1 MGLFL
6 GLRKAPSPKSQIQRG
21 KTILSLFL
29 GLGIWNLVLGS
40 FPWDFWLEIW
50 DLGLSLLYRQTL

>member
-40 FPWDFWLEIW
+40 FPWN
-50 DLGLSLLYRQTL
+50 LGLWFL